1 MYIAVS
7 ILIFI
12 VCALLILI
20 VLVQNSKGGGLSS
33 SFASSNQIMGVR
45 KTTDFLEK
53 ATWTLAGAMLVLC
66 IVSAMVL
73 PRGEQAGK
81 KSAIQEQINTAAP
94 GTQAIPDFGTMNNNN
109 TPLQRVKRITRLHK
123 NKNNDSRNRHERMSV
138 CQSY

>member
-94 GTQAIPDFGTMNNNN
+94 GTQAIPD
-109 TPLQRVKRITRLHK
+109 TPFERKTRPGLSFLQKLGEKHYE
-123 NKNNDSRNRHERMSV
+123 H
-138 CQSY
+138 YH